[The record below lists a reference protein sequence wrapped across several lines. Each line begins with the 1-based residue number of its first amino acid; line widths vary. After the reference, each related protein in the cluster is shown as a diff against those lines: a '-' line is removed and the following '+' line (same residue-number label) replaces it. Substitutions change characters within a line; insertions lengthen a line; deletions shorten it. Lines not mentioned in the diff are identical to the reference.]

1 MTSSPANATFTSTP
15 ASDAL
20 SGIDLRTILRILRY
34 WAWLLFLGALVGAGL
49 GYAAS
54 IQSLP
59 VYRTEVLL
67 LIEETRPLYNTDIAL
82 PERTSTYLEL
92 INQGLMLEKV
102 AQALNVDF
110 QQLSNTITDMRV
122 ESIRN
127 TQLFRVYVEGYHPDY
142 LVAVANILPRVLSN
156 EITNVRTERFAES
169 RKNLTTQIEA
179 IKAQIEVTQTNIDR
193 IGTPRSTQQE
203 NQLRDL
209 QTVLAQQQNSY
220 ANLVQSFE
228 NLRLVELQAMDNI
241 AAVRSAKLPEA
252 PISGNTIPNIL
263 LGSLV
268 GIALMLTVITLI
280 EYLDDRVR
288 SPQVIQETLGA
299 TLLGAIDVIRTQS
312 SNSNLSE
319 KLITAVEPRHPVS
332 EAYRSIRTNLRF
344 STIDSRLRTLI
355 VTSSMASE
363 GKSVTAANLAIV
375 MAQLGLSVVLVDA
388 DTRKPTQHKLFHL
401 SKQPG
406 LSDALLAE
414 EIPPQQYL
422 HEVDIP
428 NLRILPSGMTP
439 PNPAELLSS
448 QRMRHLIE
456 TLHAEADVVI
466 LDTPPLLV
474 VTDAAVLASYV
485 RDVVLVVNAK
495 RTQRSVMMRA
505 VDALQKIDA
514 HICGVIVNELSRSSR
529 GYSYYGD
536 YYAGSYAGYYGD
548 AD

>member
-1 MTSSPANATFTSTP
+1 MTNFAATPTPSPETP
-15 ASDAL
+15 A
-20 SGIDLRTILRILRY
+20 GIDLRTILRLLRY
-34 WAWLLFLGALVGAGL
+34 WAWLLLLGALVGAGL

-59 VYRTEVLL
+59 IYRTEVLL

-102 AQALNVDF
+102 AQALQVDP
-110 QQLSNTITDMRV
+110 QQLAATITAMRV
-122 ESIRN
+122 EAIRN

-142 LVAVANILPRVLSN
+142 LVAAANILPQVLSD

-169 RKNLTTQIEA
+169 RRNLTTQIDA
-179 IKAQIEVTQTNIDR
+179 IKAQIEVTQSNVDR
-193 IGTPRSTQQE
+193 LGTPRSTQQE

-241 AAVRSAKLPEA
+241 AAVRSAKAPQA

-263 LGSLV
+263 LGSIV
-268 GIALMLTVITLI
+268 GIALMVTVITLI

-288 SPQVIQETLGA
+288 SPHLIQDTLGA
-299 TLLGAIDVIRTQS
+299 IVLGAIDVIRTQS
-312 SNSNLSE
+312 SNSTLSE
-319 KLITAVEPRHPVS
+319 KLIAAVAPRHPVA

-344 STIDSRLRTLI
+344 STIDSRLRTLV
-355 VTSSMASE
+355 VTSSSAGE

-388 DTRKPTQHKLFHL
+388 DLRKPTQHKLFGL
-401 SKQPG
+401 KRQPG
-406 LSDALLAE
+406 LSDALLADDA
-414 EIPPQQYL
+414 PPQHYL
-422 HEVDIP
+422 QEVDVP
-428 NLRILPSGMTP
+428 NLRLLPSGMMP

-448 QRMRHLIE
+448 QRMRHLLDA
-456 TLHAEADVVI
+456 LHAAVDVVI

-485 RDVVLVVNAK
+485 RDVVLIVNAK
-495 RTQRSVMMRA
+495 RTQRSTLMRA
-505 VDALQKIDA
+505 IEALHKIDA
-514 HICGVIVNELSRSSR
+514 HLCGVIVNELSRSTRS
-529 GYSYYGD
+529 YAYYGD
-536 YYAGSYAGYYGD
+536 YYANSYNGYYGE
-548 AD
+548 AE

>member
-1 MTSSPANATFTSTP
+1 MTNFVSTSTP
-15 ASDAL
+15 SGEAPA
-20 SGIDLRTILRILRY
+20 GIDLRTILRILRY
-34 WAWLLFLGALVGAGL
+34 WAWLLLLGALVGAGL

-59 VYRTEVLL
+59 IYRTEVLL
-67 LIEETRPLYNTDIAL
+67 LIEETRPLYSTDIAL

-102 AQALNVDF
+102 AQALAVDP
-110 QQLSNTITDMRV
+110 QQLADTITAMRV

-142 LVAVANILPRVLSN
+142 LVAAANILPRVLSA
-156 EITNVRTERFAES
+156 EISNVRTERFAES
-169 RKNLTTQIEA
+169 RRNLTTQIDV
-179 IKAQIEVTQTNIDR
+179 IKAQIEVTQGNIDR
-193 IGTPRSTQQE
+193 LGTPRSTQQE

-228 NLRLVELQAMDNI
+228 NLRLVELQSLDNI
-241 AAVRSAKLPEA
+241 ATVRPAKAPQA
-252 PISGNTIPNIL
+252 PISGNTIPNLL
-263 LGSLV
+263 LGSIV

-288 SPQVIQETLGA
+288 SPQMIEETLGA
-299 TLLGAIDVIRTQS
+299 TVLGAIDVIRTQS
-312 SNSNLSE
+312 NNGTLSA
-319 KLITAVEPRHPVS
+319 KLIAAVEPRHPVA

-344 STIDSRLRTLI
+344 STIDSRLRTLV
-355 VTSSMASE
+355 VTSSLAGE

-388 DTRKPTQHKLFHL
+388 DLRKPTQHKLFAL
-401 SKQPG
+401 NRQPG
-406 LSDALLAE
+406 LSDALLADDT
-414 EIPPQQYL
+414 PLAHYL
-422 HEVDIP
+422 HEVDVP
-428 NLRILPSGMTP
+428 NLCLLPSGMTP

-448 QRMRHLIE
+448 QRMRHLLE
-456 TLHAEADVVI
+456 ALHAEADVII

-495 RTQRSVMMRA
+495 RTPRSSLARSVE
-505 VDALQKIDA
+505 ALHKIDA
-514 HICGVIVNELSRSSR
+514 HLCGVVVNELSRSAR
-529 GYSYYGD
+529 GYAYYGD
-536 YYAGSYAGYYGD
+536 YYANSYNGYYGE
-548 AD
+548 ADG

>member
-1 MTSSPANATFTSTP
+1 MAISPINSTLTP
-15 ASDAL
+15 ESL
-20 SGIDLRTILRILRY
+20 GGIDLRTILRILRY
-34 WAWLLFLGALVGAGL
+34 WAWLLLLGALVGAGL

-54 IQSLP
+54 IKSLP
-59 VYRTEVLL
+59 IYRTEVLL
-67 LIEETRPLYNTDIAL
+67 LIEETRPIYNTDIAL

-110 QQLSNTITDMRV
+110 VQLAGTVTEMRV
-122 ESIRN
+122 EPIRN
-127 TQLFRVYVEGYHPDY
+127 TQLFWVYVEGYHPEY
-142 LVAVANILPRVLSN
+142 LAAVANILPRVLGN

-169 RKNLTTQIEA
+169 RKNLTAQIDA
-179 IKAQIEVTQTNIDR
+179 IKAQLEVTQANVDR
-193 IGTPRSTQQE
+193 VGAPRNTQQE

-241 AAVRSAKLPEA
+241 ASVRSAPIPQA
-252 PISGNTIPNIL
+252 PISSNTIPNLL
-263 LGSLV
+263 LGSLA
-268 GIALMLTVITLI
+268 GIAMMLTLITLI

-288 SPQVIQETLGA
+288 SPQMIQETFGA
-299 TLLGAIDVIRTQS
+299 SLLGAIDVIRTQS
-312 SNSNLSE
+312 NPDKLDE
-319 KLITAVEPRHPVS
+319 KLVTALEPRHPIS

-344 STIDSRLRTLI
+344 STIDSHLRTLI
-355 VTSSMASE
+355 MTSSTAGE

-375 MAQLGLSVVLVDA
+375 MAQLGLSVILIDA
-388 DTRKPTQHKLFHL
+388 DMRKPTQHKLFRL
-401 SKQPG
+401 NRQAG

-414 EIPPQQYL
+414 AIPPQQYL
-422 HEVDIP
+422 QEVGVP
-428 NLRILPSGMTP
+428 NLRLLFSGTAP

-448 QRMRHLIE
+448 QRMRQLIE
-456 TLHAEADVVI
+456 TLHTEADVI
-466 LDTPPLLV
+466 IIDTPPLLA

-485 RDVVLVVNAK
+485 REVVLVVNAK
-495 RTQRSVMMRA
+495 RTQRSAVARA

-514 HICGVIVNELSRSSR
+514 HICGVIFNELSRSSR
-529 GYSYYGD
+529 DYSYYGD
-536 YYAGSYAGYYGD
+536 YYTAYYND

>member
-1 MTSSPANATFTSTP
+1 
-15 ASDAL
+15 
-20 SGIDLRTILRILRY
+20 
-34 WAWLLFLGALVGAGL
+34 
-49 GYAAS
+49 
-54 IQSLP
+54 
-59 VYRTEVLL
+59 VLL
-67 LIEETRPLYNTDIAL
+67 LIEETRPLYNTEIAV

-102 AQALNVDF
+102 AQALNVNF
-110 QQLSNTITDMRV
+110 QQLADTITSMRV

-142 LVAVANILPRVLSN
+142 LVAVANILPSVLSD

-169 RKNLTTQIEA
+169 RKNLTAQIDA
-179 IKAQIEVTQTNIDR
+179 IKAQIEVTQVNIDR
-193 IGTPRSTQQE
+193 VGTPRSTQQE

-241 AAVRSAKLPEA
+241 AAVRSAKLPQE

-263 LGSLV
+263 LGSII
-268 GIALMLTVITLI
+268 GIALVLTVITLI

-288 SPQVIQETLGA
+288 SPQMIQDTLGA
-299 TLLGAIDVIRTQS
+299 TFLGAIDVIRTQS
-312 SNSNLSE
+312 NAAGLNE
-319 KLITAVEPRHPVS
+319 KLITAVEPRHPVA

-344 STIDSRLRTLI
+344 STIDSRLDTLI
-355 VTSSMASE
+355 VTSSMAGE

-388 DTRKPTQHKLFHL
+388 DTRKPTQHKLFHI
-401 SKQPG
+401 SRQPG

-414 EIPPQQYL
+414 GTPPQQYL
-422 HEVDIP
+422 HEVDVP
-428 NLRILPSGMTP
+428 NLRLLPSGMTP

-448 QRMRHLIE
+448 QRMRQLLE
-456 TLHAEADVVI
+456 ALHREADVVI
-466 LDTPPLLV
+466 LDTPPVLV

-485 RDVVLVVNAK
+485 RDAVLVVNAK
-495 RTQRSVMMRA
+495 RTQRS
-505 VDALQKIDA
+505 ALARSIEALHKIDA
-514 HICGVIVNELSRSSR
+514 HVCGVIVNELSRSAR
-529 GYSYYGD
+529 GYAYYGE
-536 YYAGSYAGYYGD
+536 YYASSNSGYYGD
-548 AD
+548 TDE

>member
-1 MTSSPANATFTSTP
+1 MTITTSSTP
-15 ASDAL
+15 IL
-20 SGIDLRTILRILRY
+20 SAEPSQGIDLRTILRILHY
-34 WAWLLFLGALVGAGL
+34 WAWLLLLGALIGAGL

-59 VYRTEVLL
+59 IYQTEVLL
-67 LIEETRPLYNTDIAL
+67 LIEETRSLSNADLTLAG
-82 PERTSTYLEL
+82 RTSTYLEL

-102 AQALNVDF
+102 AQVLKVDF
-110 QQLSNTITDMRV
+110 TQLADTITDMRV

-127 TQLFRVYVEGYHPDY
+127 TQLFRVYVEGYHPEY
-142 LVAVANILPRVLSN
+142 LVAVANILPRVLSD

-169 RKNLTTQIEA
+169 RKNLTNQIEA
-179 IKAQIEVTQTNIDR
+179 IKAQIEVTQSNMDR
-193 IGTPRSTQQE
+193 LGTPRNTQQE

-241 AAVRSAKLPEA
+241 ATVRSAQLPKA

-263 LGSLV
+263 LGSLI
-268 GIALMLTVITLI
+268 GIALVLTVITLI

-288 SPQVIQETLGA
+288 SPHLLQESLG
-299 TLLGAIDVIRTQS
+299 TTFLGAIDVIRTQS

-344 STIDSRLRTLI
+344 SAIDSRLRTLI
-355 VTSSMASE
+355 VTSSVAGE

-401 SKQPG
+401 QKQPG
-406 LSDALLAE
+406 LSEALLAE
-414 EIPPQQYL
+414 DTEPQQYL
-422 HEVDIP
+422 REVDVP
-428 NLRILPSGMTP
+428 NLRLLPSGMTP

-448 QRMRHLIE
+448 QRMRQLI
-456 TLHAEADVVI
+456 TDLHNHADVVI

-485 RDVVLVVNAK
+485 RDIILVVNAK
-495 RTQRSVMMRA
+495 RTQRS
-505 VDALQKIDA
+505 ALTRSVENVRKIDA
-514 HICGVIVNELSRSSR
+514 NIRGVIVNELSRSSR
-529 GYSYYGD
+529 GYSYYGE
-536 YYAGSYAGYYGD
+536 YYANHNAKYYGN

>member
-1 MTSSPANATFTSTP
+1 MTNFASTP
-15 ASDAL
+15 TPSPEAPA
-20 SGIDLRTILRILRY
+20 GIDLRTILRILRY
-34 WAWLLFLGALVGAGL
+34 WAWLLLLGALVGAGL

-59 VYRTEVLL
+59 IYRTEVLL

-102 AQALNVDF
+102 AQALAVDP
-110 QQLSNTITDMRV
+110 QQLAATITAMRV
-122 ESIRN
+122 EALRN

-142 LVAVANILPRVLSN
+142 LVAAANILPQVLSD

-169 RKNLTTQIEA
+169 RRNLTTQIDA
-179 IKAQIEVTQTNIDR
+179 IKAQIEVTQGNIDR
-193 IGTPRSTQQE
+193 VGTPRSTQQE

-220 ANLVQSFE
+220 ANLVQSYE

-241 AAVRSAKLPEA
+241 AAVRAATIPQA
-252 PISGNTIPNIL
+252 PIGGNTIPNIL
-263 LGSLV
+263 LGSIV
-268 GIALMLTVITLI
+268 GIAFMLTIITLI

-288 SPQVIQETLGA
+288 SPQMIQDALGA
-299 TLLGAIDVIRTQS
+299 TVLGAIDVIRTQS
-312 SNSNLSE
+312 NNSTLSE
-319 KLITAVEPRHPVS
+319 KLIAAVEPRHPVV

-344 STIDSRLRTLI
+344 STIDSPLRTLV
-355 VTSSMASE
+355 VTSSNAGE

-388 DTRKPTQHKLFHL
+388 DMRKPTQHKLFGL
-401 SKQPG
+401 KRQPG
-406 LSDALLAE
+406 LSDALLADDV
-414 EIPPQQYL
+414 PPQHYL
-422 HEVDIP
+422 QEVDVS
-428 NLRILPSGMTP
+428 NLRLLPSGMTP

-448 QRMRHLIE
+448 QRMRHLLDALLAA
-456 TLHAEADVVI
+456 TDVVI

-485 RDVVLVVNAK
+485 RDVILVVNAK
-495 RTQRSVMMRA
+495 RTQRSTLTRA
-505 VDALQKIDA
+505 IEALHKIDA
-514 HICGVIVNELSRSSR
+514 HVCGVIVNELSRSTR
-529 GYSYYGD
+529 GYAYYGD
-536 YYAGSYAGYYGD
+536 YYANSYNGYYGE